1 MHREKVGALFGRN
14 ENKSPLYHFLCS
26 VISDEKPQLRKPT
39 LKQSVVSWLES
50 VGHRSWTSMWGHRSL
65 QSSMAYGAKQVPGKL
80 ITSDKV
86 SRKQGWPDVSFLC
99 LSNEDRGDHPSD
111 PSYSTSSSKEY
122 WLTSGDNTLPFLSFS
137 STLFLRLC
145 SWSFSFWRAWTCS
158 EIFIFSSAVLLW
170 SCTFFSDNSWSNK
183 FRRVD
188 IFKLSVFKA

>member
-1 MHREKVGALFGRN
+1 MKKSVPQIFFCVLWFQMRNPSWERPYSKETLVSQSLAMPGRGHVHGPLRED
-14 ENKSPLYHFLCS
+14 
-26 VISDEKPQLRKPT
+26 IT
-39 LKQSVVSWLES
+39 VSSQACLMAPNRWQ
-50 VGHRSWTSMWGHRSL
+50 VDSL
-65 QSSMAYGAKQVPGKL
+65 HL
-80 ITSDKV
+80 TKV
-86 SRKQGWPDVSFLC
+86 SRKQSWPDLSFLC
-99 LSNEDRGDHPSD
+99 LSNKDGGNHPSD
-111 PSYSTSSSKEY
+111 PSYSTSSSKAY

-183 FRRVD
+183 IRRVD